1 MSDPTFVPL
10 HTGDT
15 ADDDAE
21 IFGDYLQQSPNP
33 PEPPADTPVVAKTVE
48 PPKLT
53 RILGTT
59 YKFTAPVTA
68 FQAAWKAPGRQE
80 LHVSVASG
88 HVFIGSER
96 DSCFVKITANM
107 CDVSFCHTGTLWVLT
122 NNAVG
127 AEFAVWEVSK

>member
-1 MSDPTFVPL
+1 M
-10 HTGDT
+10 
-15 ADDDAE
+15 
-21 IFGDYLQQSPNP
+21 
-33 PEPPADTPVVAKTVE
+33 
-48 PPKLT
+48 
-53 RILGTT
+53 
-59 YKFTAPVTA
+59 TA

-96 DSCFVKITANM
+96 DSCFVKITDNM

-122 NNAVG
+122 DNAVG

>member
-15 ADDDAE
+15 TDDDAE

-53 RILGTT
+53 RILGAT
-59 YKFTAPVTA
+59 YKFNAPVA
-68 FQAAWKAPGRQE
+68 PFQAAWKAPDRQE

-88 HVFIGSER
+88 SVMVGSER
-96 DSCFVKITANM
+96 DTCYVRIVASM
-107 CDVSFCHTGTLWVLT
+107 CDVTLHHTGTLWLQVT
-122 NNAVG
+122 DVNG